1 MAIDKLPE
9 KDDSIPTRERERA
22 PIDSESDSEYDDDD
36 IPELEEFS
44 GHEYNDQTTAIRRL
58 PGIGWDS
65 ATVTDRVN
73 QALRSYE
80 QDSRDLAMDIRNF
93 FHQSFYDP
101 AFDPG
106 AEPQPDNV
114 IRRLMTSE
122 GGRGYMIRFNRRA
135 TLINDR
141 QVREPWTWPTYGTAS
156 WRLSFAGGRRAAQE
170 LEQTMISLR
179 EISTVACD
187 LALLILLINDRTI
200 V

>member
-9 KDDSIPTRERERA
+9 KDDSIPTRERP
-22 PIDSESDSEYDDDD
+22 PIESDSDSEYDDDD

-44 GHEYNDQTTAIRRL
+44 GHEYNNRTMEIRQL

-65 ATVTDRVN
+65 TTNRVN
-73 QALRSYE
+73 QALRHYE
-80 QDSRDLAMDIRNF
+80 EDSRDLAADIRNF
-93 FHQSFYDP
+93 FHHSFYDP

-114 IRRLMTSE
+114 IRRLVTSE
-122 GGRGYMIRFNRRA
+122 GGRGYMIRFNRR
-135 TLINDR
+135 TTVIDDR
-141 QVREPWTWPTYGTAS
+141 QVREPWTWPTYGTSS

-170 LEQTMISLR
+170 LEQTMIPLR

-187 LALLILLINDRTI
+187 LAILILLINDRTI

>member
-9 KDDSIPTRERERA
+9 RDDSIPTPQHA
-22 PIDSESDSEYDDDD
+22 PIESESDSEYDDDD
-36 IPELEEFS
+36 VPELEEFS
-44 GHEYNDQTTAIRRL
+44 GHEYNDRRMEVRQP

-65 ATVTDRVN
+65 TTDRVN
-73 QALRSYE
+73 QALRHYE
-80 QDSRDLAMDIRNF
+80 EDSRDLAMDIRNF
-93 FHQSFYDP
+93 FHQSSYDP
-101 AFDPG
+101 RFDPG
-106 AEPQPDNV
+106 AVQQPDNV
-114 IRRLMTSE
+114 IRRLVTSE

-135 TLINDR
+135 TMINDR

-156 WRLSFAGGRRAAQE
+156 WRLSFAGGRRDAQE
-170 LEQTMISLR
+170 LERTIISLR